1 MCDWSCGVRNNDQP
15 VVPPPSGGFAVEETL
30 FDGYAPVLRSQTPPV
45 VRDERLLMD
54 AHGAI
59 KVYYAPFEYIN
70 RTARVVL
77 VGITPGPTQMVN
89 ANNEARRALMS
100 GKSSQDTMRAAKD
113 TAAFSGEPMRG
124 NLIKQLN
131 HWGVERWLGL
141 TNAAALF
148 STDRH
153 LVQTTSL
160 LRYPVFVNDNDYSGA
175 PDMMN
180 HPLLKKHL
188 LDHFVSEVTE
198 LNNAVFFGLGPM
210 VQKIL
215 DRLIISGAIEKDRV
229 IGGMLHPSG
238 NNTYRVKYLTGS
250 RVDPVPHATR
260 PAPYDDGRRA
270 FGDRFLS

>member
-1 MCDWSCGVRNNDQP
+1 VSFSVGE
-15 VVPPPSGGFAVEETL
+15 SL
-30 FDGYAPVLRSQTPPV
+30 FDKYAPIFRSVDPPV
-45 VRDERLLMD
+45 VRDERLLLD
-54 AHGAI
+54 EWGAI
-59 KVYYAPFEYIN
+59 KIYYALFEYIN

-141 TNAAALF
+141 TDATAIF
-148 STDRH
+148 STDRQ

-160 LRYPVFVNDNDYSGA
+160 LRYPVFVNDRDYRGA
-175 PDMMN
+175 PDMMK

-188 LDHFVSEVTE
+188 LDYFVTE
-198 LNNAVFFGLGPM
+198 VAELSNAVFLGLGPM
-210 VQKIL
+210 VQNVL
-215 DRLIISGAIEKDRV
+215 DRLIVSGVLEKDRI

-238 NNTYRVKYLTGS
+238 NNTYRLSYLAGS
-250 RVDPVPHATR
+250 RAGPIPHATN
-260 PAPYDDGRRA
+260 PAPYDNGRRA
-270 FGDRFLS
+270 FRDRFLIH